1 MVLLGVLALIVTV
14 AAPLAVDLILG
25 LHILLAAVT
34 QVMHALRNKGSSRFW
49 WEAGIGVLYCL
60 VALSLLLNPMQGLI
74 TLTLLLTILFIAESI
89 YKIILTLQPRP
100 AAT

>member
-1 MVLLGVLALIVTV
+1 MVVLGVLALIVPV
-14 AAPLAVDLILG
+14 AVALAIDLILG

-34 QVMHALRNKGSSRFW
+34 QVMHALRSKGSSRFW

-74 TLTLLLTILFIAESI
+74 TLTLLLTILFIA
-89 YKIILTLQPRP
+89 
-100 AAT
+100 